1 MRRAPSTIIRYRE
14 ALGWVIRL
22 IGDQPVGQL
31 HLGHIMT
38 IRRKLEE
45 RGCREAR
52 VAALLHALRSF
63 LKFCREVLQLPVLD
77 PRQVRVPRIP
87 RDVIYLTKEEVQALP
102 GGHHRP

>member
-1 MRRAPSTIIRYRE
+1 MGTLRDAPRPGNHLRYRE
-14 ALGWVIRL
+14 ALGWVIHL

-38 IRRKLEE
+38 IRRQLED

-63 LKFCREVLQLPVLD
+63 LKFCREVLQLPALD
-77 PRQVRVPRIP
+77 PR
-87 RDVIYLTKEEVQALP
+87 
-102 GGHHRP
+102 